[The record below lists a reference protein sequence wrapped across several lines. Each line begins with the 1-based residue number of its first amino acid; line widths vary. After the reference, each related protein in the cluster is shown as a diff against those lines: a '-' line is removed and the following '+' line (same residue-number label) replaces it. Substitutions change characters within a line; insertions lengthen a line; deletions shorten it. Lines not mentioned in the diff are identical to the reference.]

1 MRIVIQIVL
10 IVKNRGFIGRVAARR
25 ARAFHGAGQVDI
37 IGKYLLVLRYIAHVP
52 SKRLILEIIG
62 EVHSVYLVIGQNIRR
77 AVVYFVAVS
86 LLPVFAEPYC
96 FYNVRRIA
104 LARAN
109 LVLSNDTSIHI
120 TLLIERINAYSDGGV
135 NRAAAI
141 FGIKR
146 CKLQVILAAHLIGEY
161 RTIARLLYVAGY
173 LSECPIQPSCC
184 IYIIIVV
191 CGVRSYLL
199 QDVLHRCNGYFAI
212 IRKAEAYG
220 VHLCTKTVDLLHI
233 LIVTKV
239 FSTGLI
245 DNSKLC
251 LCIALYSLSPSV
263 LITVAIV
270 KIAMATFS
278 CIIICALQPI
288 VPKFSAGFII

>member
-1 MRIVIQIVL
+1 M
-10 IVKNRGFIGRVAARR
+10 
-25 ARAFHGAGQVDI
+25 
-37 IGKYLLVLRYIAHVP
+37 
-52 SKRLILEIIG
+52 
-62 EVHSVYLVIGQNIRR
+62 
-77 AVVYFVAVS
+77 
-86 LLPVFAEPYC
+86 LPVFAEPYC
-96 FYNVRRIA
+96 FYNVRRVA
-104 LARAN
+104 LARAYHVRSN
-109 LVLSNDTSIHI
+109 FFTVYGLSYLAIF
-120 TLLIERINAYSDGGV
+120 IELINAYGDGIL
-135 NRAAAI
+135 NTRSI
-141 FGIKR
+141 LL
-146 CKLQVILAAHLIGEY
+146 CNWTKLQVILAAHLIGEY

-220 VHLCTKTVDLLHI
+220 VHLCTKTVDPLHI
-233 LIVTKV
+233 LIATKV

-270 KIAMATFS
+270 KMAMATGS
-278 CIIICALQPI
+278 SIIPCALQPI
-288 VPKFSAGFII
+288 VPEFGIVLTI